1 MNDADLPESTS
12 GERYILQA
20 EEELRIETT
29 AKECCVTLVRG
40 SCELWGLE
48 LALNCE
54 YNLACCKLALFTW
67 HGCVLQVTCDNIESV
82 YVSEETA
89 TNVAFVNTHAQLEA
103 MRDEALAA
111 ESAGPRVLIV
121 GPSESGKSVLTRV
134 LVAYGTSRC
143 LLLSFT
149 FCSTTFSIAVPFDSH
164 LTSQQSLQHVISHQ
178 TWPHTPLGRFGPVR
192 QRIVRSRNT
201 SSGSHVDRRLDR

>member
-1 MNDADLPESTS
+1 MNDADLPESTT

-20 EEELRIETT
+20 EEELRIEST
-29 AKECCVTLVRG
+29 AKECYVTLLKG

-48 LALNCE
+48 LAMNCE
-54 YNLACCKLALFTW
+54 YNLAGGIKLALFTW
-67 HGCVLQVTCDNIESV
+67 HGCVLQVNCDSIESV

-111 ESAGPRVLIV
+111 EMAGPRVLVV

-134 LVAYGTSRC
+134 LVAYGTYC
-143 LLLSFT
+143 FLLLSFHYLLGTTSFDGHT
-149 FCSTTFSIAVPFDSH
+149 F
-164 LTSQQSLQHVISHQ
+164 
-178 TWPHTPLGRFGPVR
+178 
-192 QRIVRSRNT
+192 
-201 SSGSHVDRRLDR
+201 